1 MNLAAV
7 AGLPAIPVTSVWY
20 RAIKPGHLATALKYS
35 HTHLFPS
42 RYYEGPTAATPFN
55 IFYLAENPLLA
66 RLEVGA
72 MFGSPSEPGGLIAN
86 PAGSWLILNAEV
98 RLTRVADLTN
108 VRGSHEALSTT
119 AQELT
124 GDWRGYRQRSAQT
137 SVSSPCGVSPTQELG
152 AALFSSG
159 LFEGF
164 LAISAKLPYQRILG
178 IFPRKLSEAGF
189 VRYRYEDAAGQMQI
203 HEIP

>member
-7 AGLPAIPVTSVWY
+7 AGLPAIPQ
-20 RAIKPGHLATALKYS
+20 
-35 HTHLFPS
+35 
-42 RYYEGPTAATPFN
+42 
-55 IFYLAENPLLA
+55 
-66 RLEVGA
+66 LEVGA
-72 MFGSPSEPGGLIAN
+72 IFGSPSEPGGLIAN

-98 RLTRVADLTN
+98 RLTRVADLTD
-108 VRGSHEALSTT
+108 VGGSHVALSTT

-164 LAISAKLPYQRILG
+164 LAVSAK
-178 IFPRKLSEAGF
+178 PRDGF
-189 VRYRYEDAAGQMQI
+189 KIACG
-203 HEIP
+203 